1 MKEQT
6 VFKKEL
12 TEDELV
18 AKIEELDKKIKDREA
33 DRYYADSFEQA
44 SQISDDISDLFTE
57 RNALKA
63 KLDKMLSAEDKGK
76 ETMPEKSVKTETKT
90 FDEEWFND
98 NLDIIEQF
106 IEKNYNDSLKGGNDY
121 ISFSFEGTAIANP
134 FLDEAGTISYNLEE
148 SIKHYGKDNVM
159 GFLQECKDKLCAD
172 KSKTRKDNL
181 IER

>member
-57 RNALKA
+57 RNTLKA
-63 KLDKMLSAEDKGK
+63 TLDKMLSAEDKGK
-76 ETMPEKSVKTETKT
+76 ETMPEKS
-90 FDEEWFND
+90 
-98 NLDIIEQF
+98 
-106 IEKNYNDSLKGGNDY
+106 
-121 ISFSFEGTAIANP
+121 
-134 FLDEAGTISYNLEE
+134 
-148 SIKHYGKDNVM
+148 KDN
-159 GFLQECKDKLCAD
+159 
-172 KSKTRKDNL
+172 
-181 IER
+181 IERD